1 MSEGEDAVT
10 VYEMQGDLRFAGAET
25 VVRAIAA
32 ADHTTKRVAL
42 DLTRVYRLHDVG
54 RRMLLECVRR
64 LELDGRDVLVIDPE
78 RTLSGTARTGKDPL
92 EVVDSLDAVL
102 SRPTHRLE

>member
-1 MSEGEDAVT
+1 MT
-10 VYEMQGDLRFAGAET
+10 VYEVQGDLRFAGAET

-32 ADHTTKRVAL
+32 SEHTTQRVAL

-64 LELDGRDVLVIDPE
+64 LGEDGLDVVVIDPE
-78 RTLSGTARTGKDPL
+78 RTLPDAASVDSELL
-92 EVVDSLDAVL
+92 EVVDSLDDVVSHAA
-102 SRPTHRLE
+102 RP